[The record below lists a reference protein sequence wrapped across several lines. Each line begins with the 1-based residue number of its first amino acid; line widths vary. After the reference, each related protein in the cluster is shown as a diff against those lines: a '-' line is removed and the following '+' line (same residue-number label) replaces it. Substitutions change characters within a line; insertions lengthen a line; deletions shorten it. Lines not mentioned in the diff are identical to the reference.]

1 MKTQLVDI
9 KKEEKIF
16 NAQKEL
22 INSLTND
29 ALDRAERAEKN
40 NRFLLLII
48 LPLSIIINL
57 YAITRPQEIV
67 KYIEISPW
75 GEAAYVGEMKQSV
88 YSEESVPEGARQRQV
103 MDFITYLRS
112 QPLEQDVVFSNWD
125 KVFDMLVQSTGKRL
139 AAQINAEK
147 WMDDIGD
154 FKRNV
159 VIESVIKTGEKSYQI
174 DWAETKVS
182 LTGEV
187 LDSYRMRSV
196 ITLEFKDPGNEKT
209 RVKNPLGIWV
219 KDYDMVRL
227 EEAKK

>member
-75 GEAAYVGEMKQSV
+75 GEAAYVGE
-88 YSEESVPEGARQRQV
+88 
-103 MDFITYLRS
+103 I
-112 QPLEQDVVFSNWD
+112 
-125 KVFDMLVQSTGKRL
+125 
-139 AAQINAEK
+139 
-147 WMDDIGD
+147 
-154 FKRNV
+154 
-159 VIESVIKTGEKSYQI
+159 
-174 DWAETKVS
+174 
-182 LTGEV
+182 
-187 LDSYRMRSV
+187 V
-196 ITLEFKDPGNEKT
+196 ITSYSIHYTKL
-209 RVKNPLGIWV
+209 
-219 KDYDMVRL
+219 YDL
-227 EEAKK
+227 SE